1 MLHEY
6 IRVFSK
12 DGSLIDRSI
21 VNQEQEVATTY
32 ALDTSK
38 YIYVG
43 SYYPFNNLHFY
54 VSTVNAVS
62 ANLVIEY
69 WDGKEWIQAVDILDS
84 TAQAGAT
91 MARSGVV
98 QWTPRKRNSWQYV
111 TDTSENSAP
120 TELQSL
126 FVYDCYWLRI
136 SASAAVSFGLKE
148 ISYAFTTTD
157 QINDLDIEISGF
169 YESFEAGKTDW
180 IREILTASRLVLSD
194 LKRSGL
200 VANQGEI
207 LRFDDVSLMTDYKT
221 LDLIY
226 MNLGD
231 SYIEKRKEIISL
243 YDKAMSSKRFTFDTD
258 SDGMVD
264 RQEISN
270 TIKVMQR

>member
-6 IRVFSK
+6 IRVFSY
-12 DGSLIDRSI
+12 DTSLIDRSI

-32 ALDTSK
+32 SIATNK

-43 SYYPFNNLHFY
+43 SYYPFNNLHFL
-54 VSTVNAVS
+54 VSS
-62 ANLVIEY
+62 ANATVANLIVEY
-69 WDGKEWIQAVDILDS
+69 WDGRDWIQAVDLLDS

-98 QWTPRKRNSWQYV
+98 QWSPRRKNGWQYV
-111 TDTSENSAP
+111 QDTSENSAP
-120 TELQSL
+120 SQLQSIH
-126 FVYDCYWLRI
+126 VYDCYWLRI
-136 SASAAVSFGLKE
+136 SASAAISFGLKE

-194 LKRSGL
+194 LKRAGL

-207 LRFDDVSLMTDYKT
+207 LRFDDVSLMTDFKT

-226 MNLGD
+226 TNLGS
-231 SYIEKRKEIISL
+231 SYNEKRNEVRSM
-243 YDKAMSSKRFTFDTD
+243 YDKAMSSKRFTFDGD

-270 TIKVMQR
+270 TVKVMQR